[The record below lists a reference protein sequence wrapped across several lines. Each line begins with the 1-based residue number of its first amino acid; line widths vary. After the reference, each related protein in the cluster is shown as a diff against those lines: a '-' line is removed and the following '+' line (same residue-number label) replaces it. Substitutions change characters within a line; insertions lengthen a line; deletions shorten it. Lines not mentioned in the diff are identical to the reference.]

1 MLSSYKHP
9 PKESQ
14 KSNPSKRHRER
25 LNSELESLAG
35 LLPFEQTILTKL
47 DKLSILRLAV
57 SYLRIK
63 SYFQAN
69 LKKSLLTPQ
78 QQQQQQ
84 ENERLN
90 YSHISYI
97 DPGFSE
103 GNSILESLNG
113 FILIVN
119 TNSEVFYASR
129 TVEQFIGFHQVCAI
143 NNKEKQKPHLNIY

>member
-1 MLSSYKHP
+1 MFSYKHP

-25 LNSELESLAG
+25 LNAELESLAG

-63 SYFQAN
+63 SYFQAS
-69 LKKSLLTPQ
+69 LRKPSLLLSSQ
-78 QQQQQQ
+78 QQL
-84 ENERLN
+84 ENERVQ
-90 YSHISYI
+90 YSQISYVE
-97 DPGFSE
+97 PNFSE

-119 TNSEVFYASR
+119 TNSEVFYSSR
-129 TVEQFIGFHQVCAI
+129 TVEQFIGFHQVRALI
-143 NNKEKQKPHLNIY
+143 